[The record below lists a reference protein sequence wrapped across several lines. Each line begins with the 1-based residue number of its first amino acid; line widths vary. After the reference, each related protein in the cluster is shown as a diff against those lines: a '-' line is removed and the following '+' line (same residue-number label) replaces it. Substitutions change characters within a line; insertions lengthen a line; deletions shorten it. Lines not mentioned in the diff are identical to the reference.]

1 MSCTAGPLVR
11 LLDVETSHNVGLL
24 AAKLGLFPKETRP
37 DPPSLRTVVWG
48 REFPNPLGEWIMSSL
63 LRLLGRW
70 CSACGDACEVQSA
83 SASSMKWA

>member
-48 REFPNPLGEWIMSSL
+48 REFPNPLGET
-63 LRLLGRW
+63 RL
-70 CSACGDACEVQSA
+70 
-83 SASSMKWA
+83 SMPAKIPGQGSP